1 MSLIKQGI
9 NDVSNLKDILL
20 TYNKITEECFSRCTS
35 NFNSRE
41 LTDLEKSCVDGCCFK
56 HVNSNQRMMV
66 SFMQIQSNKQKQM
79 MEEVEKQQGN
89 IKQQTNNDS
98 LIDQSHDKVPSNNT
112 TKPDAE

>member
-1 MSLIKQGI
+1 
-9 NDVSNLKDILL
+9 
-20 TYNKITEECFSRCTS
+20 
-35 NFNSRE
+35 
-41 LTDLEKSCVDGCCFK
+41 
-56 HVNSNQRMMV
+56 MMV